1 MNQFKSPI
9 ANGLCLLALIGSL
22 TPPIPSTLFAQSLPL
37 KGAGGSSLPLKGA
50 GGASLM
56 VVNTTGGNA
65 TAFPTNE
72 IDSVVFTEEGSEST
86 PAAAKI
92 RMRRNIVFLGHS
104 IWRNDNY
111 LVTYKSSGTFVTPF
125 TGVFRAR
132 GYQTLLQEVFDFPSV
147 ASPGPDGG
155 YSGYSLGGTS
165 ATDSKSIAVVA
176 RQQDNGWPQ
185 VQNAIWTIDFI
196 TNDFKRNIPL
206 GTPGDYKNA
215 TGPATFYGA
224 VRQLYDKIKEL
235 SGNDVII
242 VFSNATK
249 RNNSGYTST
258 SQNTVGCTLA
268 DYELALLTCAALNTD
283 WYFVD
288 QNRLSGITDENL
300 PAVTADGLHLNNL
313 GYTLAVQPWITV
325 LRTLKDK

>member
-1 MNQFKSPI
+1 MRFTK
-9 ANGLCLLALIGSL
+9 LLLLS
-22 TPPIPSTLFAQSLPL
+22 FLPL
-37 KGAGGSSLPLKGA
+37 AATAAAQQNPRS
-50 GGASLM
+50 M
-56 VVNTTGGNA
+56 VVNTTDGNA
-65 TAFPTNE
+65 TSYLTDEIESLTFSDEVTPPPTP
-72 IDSVVFTEEGSEST
+72 SS
-86 PAAAKI
+86 KI
-92 RMRRNIVFLGHS
+92 KMKRSIVFLGHS

-111 LVTYKSSGTFVTPF
+111 LITYRSSGSFVTPF
-125 TGVFRAR
+125 TGVFRGR

-176 RQQDNGWPQ
+176 KQTDNGWPSIKD
-185 VQNAIWTIDFI
+185 AIWTIDFI

-206 GTPGDYKNA
+206 GTFADYKNA

-224 VRQLYDKIKEL
+224 VRQLYDKIREL
-235 SGNDVII
+235 SGDDVII
-242 VFSNATK
+242 VFGNALK

-268 DYELALLTCAALNTD
+268 DYELAMLTCAAANSN

-313 GYTLAVQPWITV
+313 GYTLAVQPWISV
-325 LRTLKDK
+325 LRTLADK

>member
-1 MNQFKSPI
+1 MKKLI
-9 ANGLCLLALIGSL
+9 ALLLCLPAYS
-22 TPPIPSTLFAQSLPL
+22 QSML
-37 KGAGGSSLPLKGA
+37 
-50 GGASLM
+50 
-56 VVNTTGGNA
+56 VNTTSGNT
-65 TAFPTNE
+65 TAYPTDQIE
-72 IDSVVFTEEGSEST
+72 SVTFTDEGTS
-86 PAAAKI
+86 PAQTSSKI
-92 RMRRNIVFLGHS
+92 QMNRSIVFLGHS
-104 IWRNDNY
+104 IWRNDNFFVKY
-111 LVTYKSSGTFVTPF
+111 QNSGTFVTPF
-125 TGVFRAR
+125 TGTFKGR

-147 ASPGPDGG
+147 YTPGPDGG

-165 ATDSKSIAVVA
+165 ATDDKSIAVVA
-176 RQQDNGWPQ
+176 LQSDNGWPN

-196 TNDFKRNIPL
+196 TNDFKRNVPL
-206 GTPGDYKNA
+206 GTVNDYKNA

-224 VRQLYDKIKEL
+224 VRQLYNKIKEL

-268 DYELALLTCAALNTD
+268 DYELALLTCAALNTN

-313 GYTLAVQPWITV
+313 GYTMAVRPWITV
-325 LRTLKDK
+325 LRSLKDK

>member
-1 MNQFKSPI
+1 
-9 ANGLCLLALIGSL
+9 
-22 TPPIPSTLFAQSLPL
+22 
-37 KGAGGSSLPLKGA
+37 
-50 GGASLM
+50 M
-56 VVNTTGGNA
+56 VVNTTEG
-65 TAFPTNE
+65 TAISYPTSQVE
-72 IDSVVFTEEGSEST
+72 SVTFTEETTEST
-86 PAAAKI
+86 PAPAKVK
-92 RMRRNIVFLGHS
+92 MKRNIVFLGHS

-111 LVTYKSSGTFVTPF
+111 FVKYQNSGTFVTPF
-125 TGVFRAR
+125 TGTFKGR
-132 GYQTLLQEVFDFPSV
+132 GYQTLLQEVFDFPAV
-147 ASPGPDGG
+147 YSPGPDGG

-176 RQQDNGWPQ
+176 QQSSNGWPN

-206 GTPGDYKNA
+206 GTITDYKNA

-224 VRQLYDKIKEL
+224 VRQLYDKIKAL

-242 VFSNATK
+242 VFSNALK
-249 RNNSGYTST
+249 RNNSNYTST

-268 DYELALLTCAALNTD
+268 DYELAMLTCAALNIN

-288 QNRLSGITDENL
+288 QNRLSGIVDENL

-313 GYTLAVQPWITV
+313 GYTMAVQPWISV
-325 LRTLKDK
+325 LRTLADK

>member
-1 MNQFKSPI
+1 M
-9 ANGLCLLALIGSL
+9 L
-22 TPPIPSTLFAQSLPL
+22 
-37 KGAGGSSLPLKGA
+37 
-50 GGASLM
+50 
-56 VVNTTGGNA
+56 VNTIEGKTFA
-65 TAFPTNE
+65 YSTSQVE
-72 IDSVVFTEEGSEST
+72 SVVFTEEATEPVSAPT
-86 PAAAKI
+86 KVK
-92 RMRRNIVFLGHS
+92 MKRNIVFLGHS

-125 TGVFRAR
+125 TGVFRGR

-165 ATDSKSIAVVA
+165 QTDSKSIAVVA
-176 RQQDNGWPQ
+176 QQSGNGWPN

-206 GTPGDYKNA
+206 GTFNDYKNA

-224 VRQLYDKIKEL
+224 IRQLYEKIKEL

-242 VFSNATK
+242 VFANALK
-249 RNNSGYTST
+249 RNNSNYTST
-258 SQNTVGCTLA
+258 SKNTVGCTLA
-268 DYELALLTCAALNTD
+268 DYELAFLTCAAYNTN

-313 GYTLAVQPWITV
+313 GYTMAVQPWISV
-325 LRTLKDK
+325 LRSLADK

>member
-1 MNQFKSPI
+1 MNK
-9 ANGLCLLALIGSL
+9 LLAFFFCLPVYS
-22 TPPIPSTLFAQSLPL
+22 QS
-37 KGAGGSSLPLKGA
+37 
-50 GGASLM
+50 M
-56 VVNTTGGNA
+56 VVNTTEGNSTVYA
-65 TAFPTNE
+65 TQQIESVTFSEETIEPTAA
-72 IDSVVFTEEGSEST
+72 SE
-86 PAAAKI
+86 KI
-92 RMRRNIVFLGHS
+92 QMKRSIVYLGHS
-104 IWRNDNY
+104 IWRNDDY
-111 LVTYKSSGTFVTPF
+111 LITYKSSGTFVTPF
-125 TGVFRAR
+125 TGVFRGK
-132 GYQTLLQEVFDFPSV
+132 GYQTILGEVFDFPSTY
-147 ASPGPDGG
+147 SPGPDGG

-176 RQQDNGWPQ
+176 EQAGNGWPS

-206 GTPGDYKNA
+206 GTFSDYKNA

-224 VRQLYDKIKEL
+224 VRQLYDKIKKL

-242 VFSNATK
+242 VFANALK

-258 SQNTVGCTLA
+258 SKNTVNCSLA
-268 DYELALLTCAALNTD
+268 DYELALLTCAAANSN

-313 GYTLAVQPWITV
+313 GYTMAVQPWITV
-325 LRTLKDK
+325 LRTLADK

>member
-1 MNQFKSPI
+1 MRFTK
-9 ANGLCLLALIGSL
+9 LLLLS
-22 TPPIPSTLFAQSLPL
+22 FLPL
-37 KGAGGSSLPLKGA
+37 AATAVAQQNPRS
-50 GGASLM
+50 M
-56 VVNTTGGNA
+56 VVNTTDGNA
-65 TAFPTNE
+65 TSYSTDQIESLTFCDEVTPPPTL
-72 IDSVVFTEEGSEST
+72 SS
-86 PAAAKI
+86 KI
-92 RMRRNIVFLGHS
+92 KMKRSIVFLGHS

-111 LVTYKSSGTFVTPF
+111 LITYRSSGSFVTPF
-125 TGVFRAR
+125 TGVFRGR

-176 RQQDNGWPQ
+176 KQTDNGWPS
-185 VQNAIWTIDFI
+185 VKDAIWTIDFI

-206 GTPGDYKNA
+206 GTFADYKNA

-224 VRQLYDKIKEL
+224 VRQLYDKIREL
-235 SGNDVII
+235 SGDDVII
-242 VFSNATK
+242 VFSNALK

-268 DYELALLTCAALNTD
+268 DYELAMLTCAAANSN

-313 GYTLAVQPWITV
+313 GYTLAVQPWISV
-325 LRTLKDK
+325 LRTLADK

>member
-1 MNQFKSPI
+1 MKK
-9 ANGLCLLALIGSL
+9 LLALLLCLPAYS
-22 TPPIPSTLFAQSLPL
+22 QSML
-37 KGAGGSSLPLKGA
+37 
-50 GGASLM
+50 
-56 VVNTTGGNA
+56 VNTTSGNT
-65 TAFPTNE
+65 TAYPTNE
-72 IDSVVFTEEGSEST
+72 IESVTFTEETTE
-86 PAAAKI
+86 PVAASSKI
-92 RMRRNIVFLGHS
+92 QMKRNIVFLGHS

-111 LVTYKSSGTFVTPF
+111 FVKYQNSGTFVTPF
-125 TGVFRAR
+125 TGTFKGR

-147 ASPGPDGG
+147 YSPGPDGG

-176 RQQDNGWPQ
+176 QQSDNGWPS

-206 GTPGDYKNA
+206 GSFSDYKNA

-224 VRQLYDKIKEL
+224 VRQLYDKIKAL

-242 VFSNATK
+242 VFANATK
-249 RNNSGYTST
+249 RNNSNYTST

-268 DYELALLTCAALNTD
+268 DYELALLTCAAFNTN

-313 GYTLAVQPWITV
+313 GYLMAVQPWINV
-325 LRTLKDK
+325 LRTLADK

>member
-1 MNQFKSPI
+1 MKKFLFI
-9 ANGLCLLALIGSL
+9 FLCLPAYS
-22 TPPIPSTLFAQSLPL
+22 QS
-37 KGAGGSSLPLKGA
+37 
-50 GGASLM
+50 M
-56 VVNTTGGNA
+56 VVNTTEGNA
-65 TAFPTNE
+65 TAYPTSRIE
-72 IDSVVFTEEGSEST
+72 SVTFSEETIDSATL
-86 PAAAKI
+86 PAKI
-92 RMRRNIVFLGHS
+92 KMKRNIVFLGHS

-111 LVTYKSSGTFVTPF
+111 FVKYQNSGSFITPF
-125 TGVFRAR
+125 TGTFKGR
-132 GYQTLLQEVFDFPSV
+132 GYQTLLQEVFEFPSV

-176 RQQDNGWPQ
+176 QQANNGWPT
-185 VQNAIWTIDFI
+185 VSNAIWTIDFI
-196 TNDFKRNIPL
+196 TNDFKRNVPL
-206 GTPGDYKNA
+206 GTFNDYKNA

-224 VRQLYDKIKEL
+224 VRQLYDKIKGL

-242 VFSNATK
+242 VFANATK

-268 DYELALLTCAALNTD
+268 DYELALLTCAAYNTN

-313 GYTLAVQPWITV
+313 GYTMAVQPWINI
-325 LRTLKDK
+325 LRSLADK

>member
-1 MNQFKSPI
+1 MRFTK
-9 ANGLCLLALIGSL
+9 LLLLS
-22 TPPIPSTLFAQSLPL
+22 FLPL
-37 KGAGGSSLPLKGA
+37 AATAVAQQNPRS
-50 GGASLM
+50 M
-56 VVNTTGGNA
+56 VVNTTDGNA
-65 TAFPTNE
+65 TSYLTDEIESLTFSDEVTPPPTP
-72 IDSVVFTEEGSEST
+72 SS
-86 PAAAKI
+86 KI
-92 RMRRNIVFLGHS
+92 KMKRSIVFLGHS

-111 LVTYKSSGTFVTPF
+111 LITYRSSGSFVTPF
-125 TGVFRAR
+125 TGVFRGR

-176 RQQDNGWPQ
+176 KQTDNGWPSIKD
-185 VQNAIWTIDFI
+185 AIWTIDFI

-206 GTPGDYKNA
+206 GTFADYKNA

-224 VRQLYDKIKEL
+224 VRQLYDKIREL
-235 SGNDVII
+235 SGDDVII
-242 VFSNATK
+242 VFGNALK

-268 DYELALLTCAALNTD
+268 DYELAMLTCAAANSN

-313 GYTLAVQPWITV
+313 GYTLAVQPWISV
-325 LRTLKDK
+325 LRTLADK

>member
-1 MNQFKSPI
+1 MNK
-9 ANGLCLLALIGSL
+9 LLAL
-22 TPPIPSTLFAQSLPL
+22 LFCLPAYSQS
-37 KGAGGSSLPLKGA
+37 
-50 GGASLM
+50 M
-56 VVNTTGGNA
+56 VVNTTEGNSTVYA
-65 TAFPTNE
+65 TQQIESVTFSEETIEPTT
-72 IDSVVFTEEGSEST
+72 SSE
-86 PAAAKI
+86 KI
-92 RMRRNIVFLGHS
+92 QMKRNIVYLGHS
-104 IWRNDNY
+104 IWRNDDY
-111 LVTYKSSGTFVTPF
+111 LITYKSSGTFVTPF
-125 TGVFRAR
+125 TGVFRGK
-132 GYQTLLQEVFDFPSV
+132 GYQTLLGEVFDFPSTY
-147 ASPGPDGG
+147 SPGPDGG

-176 RQQDNGWPQ
+176 EQVGNGWPS

-206 GTPGDYKNA
+206 GTFNDYKNA

-224 VRQLYDKIKEL
+224 VRQLYEKIKKL

-242 VFSNATK
+242 VFANALK

-258 SQNTVGCTLA
+258 SKNTVNCSLA
-268 DYELALLTCAALNTD
+268 DYELALLTCAAANSN

-313 GYTLAVQPWITV
+313 GYTMAVQPWITV
-325 LRTLKDK
+325 LRTLADK

>member
-1 MNQFKSPI
+1 MCSILLFTFHFSLLTFP
-9 ANGLCLLALIGSL
+9 CLPACS
-22 TPPIPSTLFAQSLPL
+22 QS
-37 KGAGGSSLPLKGA
+37 
-50 GGASLM
+50 M

-65 TAFPTNE
+65 TAYPTSQVS
-72 IDSVVFTEEGSEST
+72 SVTFTEEDTAPAT
-86 PAAAKI
+86 PSAKT
-92 RMRRNIVFLGHS
+92 RMKRSIVFLGHS

-125 TGVFRAR
+125 SGVFRAR
-132 GYQTLLQEVFDFPSV
+132 GYQTLLAEVFDFP
-147 ASPGPDGG
+147 ATYSPGPDGG

-176 RQQDNGWPQ
+176 GQANNGWPN

-206 GTPGDYKNA
+206 GTLNDYKNR
-215 TGPATFYGA
+215 TGAATFYGA
-224 VRQLYDKIKEL
+224 VRMLYDKIKEL
-235 SGNDVII
+235 SGGDVII
-242 VFSNATK
+242 VFANATK

-258 SQNTVGCTLA
+258 SKNTAGCTLA
-268 DYELALLTCAALNTD
+268 DYEPALLTCAAMNTG

-313 GYTLAVQPWITV
+313 GYTMAVRPWIDV
-325 LRTLKDK
+325 LRTLADK

>member
-1 MNQFKSPI
+1 MKK
-9 ANGLCLLALIGSL
+9 LLALLLYLPAYS
-22 TPPIPSTLFAQSLPL
+22 QSML
-37 KGAGGSSLPLKGA
+37 
-50 GGASLM
+50 
-56 VVNTTGGNA
+56 VNTTSGNTTAYPTSQIESVTFTDEA
-65 TAFPTNE
+65 T
-72 IDSVVFTEEGSEST
+72 S
-86 PAAAKI
+86 PAQPSSKI
-92 RMRRNIVFLGHS
+92 QMKRSIVFLGHS

-111 LVTYKSSGTFVTPF
+111 YVKYQNSGTFVTPF
-125 TGVFRAR
+125 TGTFKGR

-147 ASPGPDGG
+147 FTPGPNGG

-165 ATDSKSIAVVA
+165 ATDDKSIAVVA
-176 RQQDNGWPQ
+176 LQSDNGWPSI
-185 VQNAIWTIDFI
+185 QNAIWTIDFI

-206 GTPGDYKNA
+206 GTFNDYKNA

-224 VRQLYDKIKEL
+224 VRQLYDKIKTL

-268 DYELALLTCAALNTD
+268 DYELALLTCAAYNTN

-313 GYTLAVQPWITV
+313 GYLMAVQPWINI
-325 LRTLKDK
+325 LRTLADK

>member
-1 MNQFKSPI
+1 MKKLFI
-9 ANGLCLLALIGSL
+9 LCPLLLAPCSL
-22 TPPIPSTLFAQSLPL
+22 SVAYSQS
-37 KGAGGSSLPLKGA
+37 
-50 GGASLM
+50 M
-56 VVNTTGGNA
+56 VVNTTAG
-65 TAFPTNE
+65 TTSFPTSQVS
-72 IDSVVFTEEGSEST
+72 SVTFSEEEVEPTGTTE
-86 PAAAKI
+86 KI
-92 RMRRNIVFLGHS
+92 QMKRSIVFFGHS

-111 LVTYKSSGTFVTPF
+111 FVRYQNSGTFVTPF
-125 TGVFRAR
+125 TGTFKGR
-132 GYQTLLQEVFDFPSV
+132 GYQTLLGEVFSFP
-147 ASPGPDGG
+147 ATYSPGPDGG

-176 RQQDNGWPQ
+176 GQANNGWPS

-206 GTPGDYKNA
+206 GTFNDYKQA

-235 SGNDVII
+235 SGSDVII
-242 VFSNATK
+242 VFSNALK

-258 SQNTVGCTLA
+258 SQNTAGCTLA
-268 DYELALLTCAALNTD
+268 DYELALLTCAAANQN

-313 GYTLAVQPWITV
+313 GYTMAVQPWIAV
-325 LRTLKDK
+325 LRTLADK

>member
-1 MNQFKSPI
+1 MVKRFISRNNSLLVLFVLLVPI
-9 ANGLCLLALIGSL
+9 AQ
-22 TPPIPSTLFAQSLPL
+22 AQEPY
-37 KGAGGSSLPLKGA
+37 
-50 GGASLM
+50 M
-56 VVNTTGGNA
+56 VVNTTEGTA
-65 TAFPTNE
+65 TSYPTSQ
-72 IDSVVFTEEGSEST
+72 IKSVVFTEEATEST
-86 PAAAKI
+86 PAPAKV
-92 RMRRNIVFLGHS
+92 RMKRNIVFLGHS

-111 LVTYKSSGTFVTPF
+111 FVKYQNSGTFVTPF
-125 TGVFRAR
+125 TGTFKGR
-132 GYQTLLQEVFDFPSV
+132 GYQTLLQEVFEFPSV
-147 ASPGPDGG
+147 YSPGPDGG

-176 RQQDNGWPQ
+176 LQSNNGWPS

-206 GTPGDYKNA
+206 GTITDYKNA

-224 VRQLYDKIKEL
+224 VRQLYDKIKAL

-242 VFSNATK
+242 VFANALK
-249 RNNSGYTST
+249 RNNSSYTSI
-258 SQNTVGCTLA
+258 SKNTAGCTLA
-268 DYELALLTCAALNTD
+268 DYELALLTCAALNTN

-313 GYTLAVQPWITV
+313 GYTMAVQPWISV
-325 LRTLKDK
+325 LRTLVDK

>member
-1 MNQFKSPI
+1 MKHLLFLF
-9 ANGLCLLALIGSL
+9 LCLPAYS
-22 TPPIPSTLFAQSLPL
+22 QS
-37 KGAGGSSLPLKGA
+37 
-50 GGASLM
+50 M
-56 VVNTTGGNA
+56 NVNTTSGSS
-65 TAFPTNE
+65 TSYPTNE
-72 IDSVVFTEEGSEST
+72 VESVTFTNEPTGTSV
-86 PAAAKI
+86 PAKVK
-92 RMRRNIVFLGHS
+92 MKRNIVFLGHS

-111 LVTYKSSGTFVTPF
+111 FVKYQNSGTFVTPF
-125 TGVFRAR
+125 TGTFKGR

-165 ATDSKSIAVVA
+165 ASDSKSIAVVA
-176 RQQDNGWPQ
+176 QQSNNGWPS

-206 GTPGDYKNA
+206 GTITDYKNA

-249 RNNSGYTST
+249 RNNSNYTST
-258 SQNTVGCTLA
+258 SQNTAGCTLA
-268 DYELALLTCAALNTD
+268 DYELAMLTCAALNSN

-313 GYTLAVQPWITV
+313 GYTMAVQPWINV
-325 LRTLKDK
+325 LRTLTDK

>member
-1 MNQFKSPI
+1 MNK
-9 ANGLCLLALIGSL
+9 LLAL
-22 TPPIPSTLFAQSLPL
+22 LFCLPAYSQS
-37 KGAGGSSLPLKGA
+37 
-50 GGASLM
+50 M
-56 VVNTTGGNA
+56 VVNTTEGNSTVYA
-65 TAFPTNE
+65 TQQIESVTFSEETIEPT
-72 IDSVVFTEEGSEST
+72 TASE
-86 PAAAKI
+86 KI
-92 RMRRNIVFLGHS
+92 LMKRNIVYLGHS
-104 IWRNDNY
+104 IWRNDDY
-111 LVTYKSSGTFVTPF
+111 LITYKSSGTFVTPF
-125 TGVFRAR
+125 TGVFRGK
-132 GYQTLLQEVFDFPSV
+132 GYQTLLGEVFDFPSTY
-147 ASPGPDGG
+147 SPGPDGG

-176 RQQDNGWPQ
+176 EQAGNGWPS

-206 GTPGDYKNA
+206 GTFNDYKNA

-224 VRQLYDKIKEL
+224 VRQLYEKIKKL

-242 VFSNATK
+242 VFANALK

-258 SQNTVGCTLA
+258 SKNTVNCSLA
-268 DYELALLTCAALNTD
+268 DYELALLTCAAANSN

-313 GYTLAVQPWITV
+313 GYTMAVQPWITV
-325 LRTLKDK
+325 LRTLADK